1 MNPTN
6 LSKTSNVVSPC
17 VSICEIDPNDGICR
31 GCFRSLGEIAAW
43 QSMSQEAQM
52 LLLEKLRDRRAH
64 STGLRRRVTKRNLKR
79 SNL

>member
-1 MNPTN
+1 MTPSDWT
-6 LSKTSNVVSPC
+6 KTSKVVSPC

-43 QSMSQEAQM
+43 QSMSQEAQI
-52 LLLEKLRDRRAH
+52 LLLEQLHERRTQ
-64 STGLRRRVTKRNLKR
+64 STGLSRRVTRRKLKQ